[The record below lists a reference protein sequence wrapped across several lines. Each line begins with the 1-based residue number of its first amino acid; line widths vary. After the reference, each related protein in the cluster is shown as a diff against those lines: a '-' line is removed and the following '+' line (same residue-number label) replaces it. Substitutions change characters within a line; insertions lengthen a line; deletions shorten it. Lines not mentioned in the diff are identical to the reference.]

1 MEISGKTRVC
11 CVIGDPIEHTLSP
24 LIHNAAFKH
33 LKLDFV
39 YVAFRV
45 RREELENA
53 VKGMRSL
60 GIHGFNVT
68 MPHKNAIIKY
78 LDEIDST
85 AKFIGSVNT
94 VLNDG
99 ERLIGFNTD
108 GVGALK
114 ALKENQV
121 RLDGGKLLLLGAG
134 GAARAIAFQL
144 VSELVELTILNRDGE
159 KARKLAEDLRR
170 NFNKKIV
177 GNTLSASL
185 IKEKLKGADIL
196 VNATSVGMHP
206 NPEQTLVNRE
216 WLKPD
221 MTVMDI
227 VYNPLET
234 KLIKDAKAVGA
245 KVVYGTEMLVF
256 QGAASFEI
264 WCRRPAPLDFM
275 RKAILSRIQG
285 GNASVEGTR

>member
-1 MEISGKTRVC
+1 MEISGKTLVC
-11 CVIGDPIEHTLSP
+11 CVLGDPIEHTLSP
-24 LIHNAAFKH
+24 SIHNAAFKH

-45 RREELENA
+45 GREELENA

-60 GIHGFNVT
+60 GIYGFNVT
-68 MPHKNAIIKY
+68 MPHKNAIVKY
-78 LDEIDST
+78 LDELDPT

-94 VLNDG
+94 VVNNEG
-99 ERLIGFNTD
+99 KLIGFNTD
-108 GVGALK
+108 GAGALK

-121 RLDGGKLLLLGAG
+121 RLDGKKLLLLGAG
-134 GAARAIAFQL
+134 GAARAIALQL
-144 VSELVELTILNRDGE
+144 ASELVELTILNRDGE
-159 KARKLAEDLRR
+159 KARQLAKVLREK
-170 NFNKKIV
+170 FSIKIV

-185 IKEKLKGADIL
+185 IKEKLKDADIV

-216 WLKPD
+216 WLRPD

-227 VYNPLET
+227 VYNPIET
-234 KLIKDAKAVGA
+234 KLIKDAKAIGA

-264 WCRRPAPLDFM
+264 WCRRPAPVDVM
-275 RKAILSRIQG
+275 RKAILSRIHG
-285 GNASVEGTR
+285 GNAPVEGTS

>member
-45 RREELENA
+45 KREELENS

-60 GIHGFNVT
+60 GVHGFNVT

-78 LDEIDST
+78 LDEIEST
-85 AKFIGSVNT
+85 TKFIGSVNT
-94 VLNDG
+94 VLNVNG
-99 ERLIGFNTD
+99 KLIGFNTD

-121 RLDGGKLLLLGAG
+121 HLNGEKLLLLGAG
-134 GAARAIAFQL
+134 GAARAIAFQIA
-144 VSELVELTILNRDGE
+144 SEVGELTVLNRDGE
-159 KARKLAEDLRR
+159 KAKQLANALKEK
-170 NFNKKIV
+170 FSKKIV

-185 IKEKLKGADIL
+185 IKEKLKDADIL

-227 VYNPLET
+227 VYNPIET

-264 WCRRPAPLDFM
+264 WCNQPAPVEVM
-275 RKAILSRIQG
+275 RKVILRSIHG
-285 GNASVEGTR
+285 GNAPVEGTS

>member
-1 MEISGKTRVC
+1 MEISGRTRVC

-60 GIHGFNVT
+60 GVNGFNVT

-78 LDEIDST
+78 LDEVDSA

-94 VLNDG
+94 VLNDDG
-99 ERLIGFNTD
+99 KFVGFNTD

-121 RLDGGKLLLLGAG
+121 YPYGKKLLLLGAG

-144 VSELVELTILNRDGE
+144 ASEAGKLTILNRDGE
-159 KARKLAEDLRR
+159 KAKQLAKILRER
-170 NFNKKIV
+170 FGKKIV

-185 IKEKLKGADIL
+185 LKEELKDADIL

-206 NPEQTLVNRE
+206 NPEQTLINRE

-221 MTVMDI
+221 MTVTDI
-227 VYNPLET
+227 VYNPIET

-264 WCRRPAPLDFM
+264 WCKRPAPVEVM
-275 RKAILSRIQG
+275 RQVILKSVHG
-285 GNASVEGTR
+285 GTAPSEGTS